1 MPSLHA
7 PIARSAPVALAA
19 LVTLLALAG
28 CAGPGGVSLAPVP
41 DAGRDRVTAS
51 DQTDADRRAKTRLD
65 LASAYFAQ
73 GQTETA
79 LDEVKQALLAK
90 PDLPEAYNLRAL
102 IYAQLGDERLAEDS
116 FRRALALNPKNG
128 DTLHNYGWYLCQ
140 RRLFPEAAVQFR
152 QALAVPQYVA
162 AVRTHLA
169 LGVCQARAGQW
180 VEAEQSLM
188 RSYEL
193 DPGNP
198 VTAINLA
205 EVLMRRGE
213 FDRARFYVRRVNSVN
228 EFASA
233 QTLWLAARIEKK
245 MGNNVQVQEYGEQ
258 LRKRF
263 PRAPETALF
272 EGGRFDE

>member
-7 PIARSAPVALAA
+7 PTARSVPAALAA

-28 CAGPGGVSLAPVP
+28 CAGPGGAGLGPVP

-65 LASAYFAQ
+65 LAIAYFSQ

-79 LDEVKQALLAK
+79 LDEVKQALVAK

-102 IYAQLGDERLAEDS
+102 IYAQLGDDRLAEDS
-116 FRRALALNPKNG
+116 FRRSLALNPKSG

-140 RRLFPEAAVQFR
+140 RRLFPEAASQFR
-152 QALAVPQYVA
+152 QALAVPQYTG

-180 VEAEQSLM
+180 VESEQSLM

-205 EVLMRRGE
+205 EVLLRRGE
-213 FDRARFYVRRVNSVN
+213 LERARFYVRRVNSVN

-245 MGNNVQVQEYGEQ
+245 MGNNVQVQEYGDL

-263 PRAPETALF
+263 PKAPETALF
-272 EGGRFDE
+272 EGNRFDE